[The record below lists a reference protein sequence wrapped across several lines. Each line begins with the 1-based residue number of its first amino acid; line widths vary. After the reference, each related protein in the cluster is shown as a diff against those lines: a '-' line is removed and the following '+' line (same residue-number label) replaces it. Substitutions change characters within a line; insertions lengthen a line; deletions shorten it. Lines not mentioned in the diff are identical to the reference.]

1 MLAVFQKTGEG
12 PVYVSETEQA
22 EVIGLNL
29 RSPQPATFVGQ
40 PRDAGATRWA
50 LLITLAHHRYVLGL
64 YLVDH
69 AHFAGLAVGIFAD
82 AEIFLGKLVD
92 AGATTFFG
100 DLNHAAADLEIPVGI
115 LRVH

>member
-40 PRDAGATRWA
+40 PARRRRYSLGATHHLSPSPLRARA
-50 LLITLAHHRYVLGL
+50 LPCRSRALRR
-64 YLVDH
+64 
-69 AHFAGLAVGIFAD
+69 AGCRDICRRQ
-82 AEIFLGKLVD
+82 IFLGKLVD
-92 AGATTFFG
+92 AGAAAFFG
-100 DLNHAAADLEIPVGI
+100 DLNHAAADLEIPV
-115 LRVH
+115 